1 MKENMERLFNGKL
14 KVIQEA
20 NKRTSL
26 FIQNVNKTVQEA
38 NKRTSLSIQ
47 NVNKTVQEA
56 NKITSLSIQDVNKR
70 IQEANKKTFLSIQN
84 VNNQVHEAN
93 KKLNENKNYISLM
106 QLPEFFPSG
115 KIYPFCCFKNISRV
129 LYLAYTR
136 PYFSVFVDENG

>member
-1 MKENMERLFNGKL
+1 MKTYHKQTDFDVMKESMERLFNGKL

-20 NKRTSL
+20 NKR
-26 FIQNVNKTVQEA
+26 
-38 NKRTSLSIQ
+38 
-47 NVNKTVQEA
+47 
-56 NKITSLSIQDVNKR
+56 TSLSIQDVNKR